1 MTIKN
6 PGNQNR
12 FRYNNGL
19 MISNS
24 AGASLAA
31 RPVMAASQSGF
42 ATLGLLA
49 FAHFFIDLYSGA
61 LSGFQPLL
69 VAKHGL
75 TLSQA
80 GLLGGALVF
89 SSSLLQPLYGI
100 LSDRYPSWMFT
111 VLAPAVAG
119 VFISLLGWAPSYPW
133 LFVMVLLGGAGVAS
147 FHPQATAN
155 STVGLPG
162 NPGRW
167 MAIFISSGTLGMAIG
182 PAFYSIL
189 VGRLGLEGSWWGAV
203 PGLVISVVLWQ
214 TLRHPPVSSRKGKLT
229 FAPLRAVWRPLSVH
243 YLLVFIRS
251 VVHMCFAHFLPLY
264 LSRERSFSI
273 QSAALGLTLYMTF
286 GALGGF
292 VGGHLADR
300 FGGRRVILIS
310 MLGCLPFLA
319 VFFLT
324 DGWLSLLG
332 LALGGLLLLF
342 TIPVNLLMG
351 QRLVPDQAGTV
362 SALLMGFAWGS
373 AGLIFIPL
381 TGLVAD
387 HFGLQTALAAVSVLP
402 LVGWFLARTL
412 PEKA

>member
-1 MTIKN
+1 MNAT
-6 PGNQNR
+6 
-12 FRYNNGL
+12 
-19 MISNS
+19 S
-24 AGASLAA
+24 ASATLTAP
-31 RPVMAASQSGF
+31 PVVSAERSGF
-42 ATLGLLA
+42 AALALLA

-75 TLSQA
+75 SLSQA
-80 GLLGGALVF
+80 GMLGGALVF

-133 LFVMVLLGGAGVAS
+133 LFALVVLGGAGVAS

-155 STVGLPG
+155 ATAGIPT

-167 MAIFISSGTLGMAIG
+167 MAVFISSGTLGMAIG
-182 PAFYSIL
+182 PACYSLL
-189 VGRLGLEGSWWGAV
+189 VGQFGLENSWLGAI
-203 PGLVISVVLWQ
+203 PGLIFTVILWQ
-214 TLRHPPVSSRKGKLT
+214 ALRNPPVSSGKGRISL
-229 FAPLRAVWRPLSVH
+229 APLRAVWRPLTVH

-264 LSRERSFSI
+264 LSRERGFSLP
-273 QSAALGLTLYMTF
+273 SAALGLTLYMTF

-310 MLGCLPFLA
+310 MVGCLPFLA

-324 DGWLSLLG
+324 EGWLSLLG
-332 LALGGLLLLF
+332 LALGGLMLLF

-351 QRLVPDQAGTV
+351 QRLVPGQAGTV

-381 TGLVAD
+381 TGVVAD
-387 HFGLQTALAAVSVLP
+387 YYGLHTALACVSALP
-402 LVGWFLARTL
+402 LAGWFLARTL
-412 PEKA
+412 PEKE

>member
-1 MTIKN
+1 M
-6 PGNQNR
+6 R
-12 FRYNNGL
+12 A
-19 MISNS
+19 NS
-24 AGASLAA
+24 ASATLDPPAVVPA
-31 RPVMAASQSGF
+31 ERSGF
-42 ATLGLLA
+42 VALGLLA
-49 FAHFFIDLYSGA
+49 FAHFFIDLYSSA

-75 TLSQA
+75 SLSQA
-80 GLLGGALVF
+80 GLLGGVLVF

-100 LSDRYPSWMFT
+100 LSDRYPSWLFT

-119 VFISLLGWAPSYPW
+119 VFISLLGWAPAYPW
-133 LFVMVLLGGAGVAS
+133 LFLMVLLGGAGVAS

-155 STVGLPG
+155 ATAGIPA

-167 MAIFISSGTLGMAIG
+167 MAVFISSGTLGMAIG
-182 PAFYSIL
+182 PAFFSLL
-189 VGRLGLEGSWWGAV
+189 VGRFGMEGSWLGAI
-203 PGLVISVVLWQ
+203 PGLVITGILWRA
-214 TLRHPPVSSRKGKLT
+214 LRTPPVSSGRGRISL
-229 FAPLRAVWRPLSVH
+229 APLRAVWKPLTVH

-264 LSRERSFSI
+264 LSRERGFSV

-319 VFFLT
+319 VFFLAQ
-324 DGWLSLLG
+324 GWLSLLG

-351 QRLVPDQAGTV
+351 QRLVPGQAGTV

-381 TGLVAD
+381 TGLAAD
-387 HFGLQTALAAVSVLP
+387 YFGLHRALALVSVLP
-402 LVGWFLARTL
+402 LAGWMLARTL
-412 PEKA
+412 PEKE